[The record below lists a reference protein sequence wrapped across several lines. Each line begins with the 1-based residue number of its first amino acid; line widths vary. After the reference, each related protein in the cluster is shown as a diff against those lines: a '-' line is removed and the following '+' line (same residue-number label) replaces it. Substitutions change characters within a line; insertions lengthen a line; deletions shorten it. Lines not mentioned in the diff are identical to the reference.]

1 MMMSPRSL
9 LLLVLS
15 ASSIM
20 AGGSVTEV
28 TCDECRAAARDFT
41 LYLLSDQS
49 LTQQTEILQRQ
60 VCPQVSGNWGEMVR
74 MSALLQNPDSDLAR
88 MCRDF
93 LQDWYGA
100 MAECIY
106 TNIFLDQVGCYHHQL
121 TVTWCDPGPVRPA
134 GALLPLQPLPVSPR
148 LGVSGVQEHAG
159 PHSRVPRPGQR

>member
-60 VCPQVSGNWGEMVR
+60 VCPQVSTRRNSE
-74 MSALLQNPDSDLAR
+74 
-88 MCRDF
+88 
-93 LQDWYGA
+93 
-100 MAECIY
+100 
-106 TNIFLDQVGCYHHQL
+106 NISF
-121 TVTWCDPGPVRPA
+121 T
-134 GALLPLQPLPVSPR
+134 S
-148 LGVSGVQEHAG
+148 E
-159 PHSRVPRPGQR
+159 SR